1 MEINALKGFMEM
13 SSNGNLI
20 LDSNLN
26 VIYANKKLASLFDDE
41 TDHAFQQF
49 GSLFRC
55 ENALHESNGCGRQS
69 TCRNCPVRS
78 SALTS
83 LSENRVVDNVQVI
96 RTFVGAIKKKTRWF
110 NMAFTPIELDGAKH
124 VWVSMTDL
132 SEMMNYRVEKYL
144 TQPIL
149 EDEILFDK
157 GQFHEN
163 TICAIERQISSG
175 ASFGL
180 FLISC
185 EVEERERGTFDKLW
199 LNKQLEAYHHVLV
212 ENTTKNERVC
222 RYDSSR
228 YLLFTVAETHD
239 AVNTRLAALK
249 QTLEVFEGHI
259 SLSNNKLF
267 SYRAL
272 VIVPTANTVEFESE
286 ALDIEY
292 FKWLSTLESQAD
304 DQFITIEI

>member
-26 VIYANKKLASLFDDE
+26 VIYANKKLASLFDDK
-41 TDHAFQQF
+41 TDQAFQQF

-55 ENALHESNGCGRQS
+55 ENAVHESNGCGSQN

-83 LSENRVVDNVQVI
+83 ISENRVVDNVQVI
-96 RTFVGAIKKKTRWF
+96 RTFVSAIKKKTRWF

-163 TICAIERQISSG
+163 TISAIERQISSG

-239 AVNTRLAALK
+239 AVNTRLVALK
-249 QTLEVFEGHI
+249 QTLEAFEGHI
-259 SLSNNKLF
+259 SFSTNKLF

-272 VIVPTANTVEFESE
+272 VIVPTANTIKFESE
-286 ALDIEY
+286 TLDIEY

-304 DQFITIEI
+304 DQFITIDI

>member
-13 SSNGNLI
+13 SPNGNLI

-26 VIYANKKLASLFDDE
+26 VIYANKKLANLFDDE
-41 TDHAFQQF
+41 TDQTFQQF

-55 ENALHESNGCGRQS
+55 ENAVHESNGCGRQS

-144 TQPIL
+144 NQPIL

-163 TICAIERQISSG
+163 TISAIERQISSG

-185 EVEERERGTFDKLW
+185 VVEERERGTFDMLW
-199 LNKQLEAYHHVLV
+199 LNKQLEAYHHILV
-212 ENTTKNERVC
+212 ENTTKHERVC

-239 AVNTRLAALK
+239 EVNKRLDALK
-249 QTLEVFEGHI
+249 QSLETFEGQI
-259 SLSNNKLF
+259 SLSTRKMF

-286 ALDIEY
+286 TLDIEY